1 MDGSCDSPRLISVV
15 LVWLESL
22 EFLAFGDA
30 FELAFDE
37 QPASVPTSTAAASV
51 VANALRRVPVRVM
64 CSSCV

>member
-22 EFLAFGDA
+22 EFLAFDDA

-37 QPASVPTSTAAASV
+37 QPASVPMSMAAASV